1 MGAED
6 VTAGRGVGSAL
17 HLIQTLPGML
27 TVIVAAV
34 AGFIGALA
42 ALAIAVPPLGMAVA
56 AVAGFAFVIVLMGQ
70 LGKRSVGGLS
80 PSLEPRFP
88 SPGS

>member
-1 MGAED
+1 M
-6 VTAGRGVGSAL
+6 

-42 ALAIAVPPLGMAVA
+42 ALALALPPLGMAVA
-56 AVAGFAFVIVLMGQ
+56 AAVGFVLVVALMGQ
-70 LGKRSVGGLS
+70 WSRKSVGQGN

-88 SPGS
+88 SPRT